1 MFHHPRHLSLPN
13 RCSTSR
19 ARPQSSPA
27 ARGTSSTGARAIIVD
42 RFFMVFLRKTRT
54 CGTTSRPPESSR
66 TSPVSPL
73 SPGPPRLSWRRRPD
87 THDSFEILRQ
97 PLAVTCDLL
106 QVRAFLR
113 VASEEAS
120 CKLLTVNWTNPGG
133 NPDCSAATVGRH
145 RVLCCSSSIHVKA
158 FK

>member
-1 MFHHPRHLSLPN
+1 
-13 RCSTSR
+13 
-19 ARPQSSPA
+19 
-27 ARGTSSTGARAIIVD
+27 
-42 RFFMVFLRKTRT
+42 MVFLKKGAHLRNDL
-54 CGTTSRPPESSR
+54 SANAESSR

-106 QVRAFLR
+106 QVRAFSR

-133 NPDCSAATVGRH
+133 NPTAQQRRSDATVYSAAAAQFMSKHLNNT
-145 RVLCCSSSIHVKA
+145 LNLIACISNHVKILLLRA
-158 FK
+158 EKALMTSDLPFEYI